1 MERRWQLKQI
11 SAAVWILA
19 TEGERGTLYQPL
31 HLFSLSLFGSLHH
44 LHFHVSFPLL
54 FSPPPPSIPLFFLFS
69 ICFGLGEHRD
79 CWPPGSPV
87 QRRCE
92 PSNRLSL
99 PTGTSHTNT
108 QLKGVMSS
116 MLASINHYHI
126 NSDTL
131 G

>member
-54 FSPPPPSIPLFFLFS
+54 FSPPPPLHPSFFPLLHLLWTW
-69 ICFGLGEHRD
+69 GT
-79 CWPPGSPV
+79 
-87 QRRCE
+87 QRLLAARQ
-92 PSNRLSL
+92 PSAAE
-99 PTGTSHTNT
+99 
-108 QLKGVMSS
+108 V
-116 MLASINHYHI
+116 
-126 NSDTL
+126 
-131 G
+131 